1 MHKICG
7 EKKCP
12 FDDDKCK
19 YDHPKNI
26 AKNDVEWAKARKR
39 AGRDHSPHVGSC
51 ASVSGESDAEKKR
64 NKNRRRKGKKGEEG
78 QAS

>member
-1 MHKICG
+1 MRKICG

-26 AKNDVEWAKARKR
+26 AKNDVEWAKVRKR

-51 ASVSGESDAEKKR
+51 ASVSGESDTEKKKNNDNLN
-64 NKNRRRKGKKGEEG
+64 NKRATEKTFEE
-78 QAS
+78 